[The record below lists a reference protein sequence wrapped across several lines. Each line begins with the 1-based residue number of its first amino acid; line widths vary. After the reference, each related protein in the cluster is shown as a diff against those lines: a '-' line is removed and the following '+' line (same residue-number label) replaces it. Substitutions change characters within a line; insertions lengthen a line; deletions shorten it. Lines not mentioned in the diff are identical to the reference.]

1 MISEIELRKIV
12 EQVLTEM
19 GGSVSETLVKKDS
32 EKCCDTNDTLNDID
46 EDIYDITKID
56 LRKQLLVP
64 NTENPQALL
73 KMKTNTPARIGVWRA
88 GPRYKTETMLRF
100 RADHAAAQDAV
111 FTDVSQD
118 FLDKMD
124 IFSVKTK
131 CIDKDHYLTR
141 PDLGRI
147 LDDDAVEILK
157 GKCVKAPQVQ
167 IYVSDGL
174 SSTAIEA
181 NVLDILPVIMQGLK
195 NYGIKVGTPFFLKYG
210 RVPAMDHVSEILE
223 AEVTCVLIGERPG
236 LVTAESM
243 SAYIAYKA
251 VVGMPEARRTV
262 VSNIHRG
269 GTPAVEAGA
278 HIAEII
284 KLMLDKKASGLE
296 LKL

>member
-157 GKCVKAPQVQ
+157 GKCVKYPQVQ

-195 NYGIKVGTPFFLKYG
+195 IMV
-210 RVPAMDHVSEILE
+210 
-223 AEVTCVLIGERPG
+223 
-236 LVTAESM
+236 
-243 SAYIAYKA
+243 
-251 VVGMPEARRTV
+251 
-262 VSNIHRG
+262 
-269 GTPAVEAGA
+269 
-278 HIAEII
+278 
-284 KLMLDKKASGLE
+284 
-296 LKL
+296 LKLVHRSF